1 MGELKLIIKKIKR
14 KDAVNK
20 WMKLILEL
28 YVLLNLEIDVKKNL
42 LEIIIIIISTY
53 KEFINLEKEKY
64 IRIKTIVDI
73 YYFFYFKIKKH
84 RIFLN
89 IVNAFIIF

>member
-20 WMKLILEL
+20 WMRLTLEL
-28 YVLLNLEIDVKKNL
+28 YVLLNLEFDIKKIL

-53 KEFINLEKEKY
+53 KEFINLEK
-64 IRIKTIVDI
+64 
-73 YYFFYFKIKKH
+73 
-84 RIFLN
+84 
-89 IVNAFIIF
+89 

>member
-20 WMKLILEL
+20 WMKLTLEL
-28 YVLLNLEIDVKKNL
+28 YVLLNLEFDVKKNL

-53 KEFINLEKEKY
+53 KEFINLEK
-64 IRIKTIVDI
+64 
-73 YYFFYFKIKKH
+73 
-84 RIFLN
+84 
-89 IVNAFIIF
+89 

>member
-1 MGELKLIIKKIKR
+1 
-14 KDAVNK
+14 
-20 WMKLILEL
+20 MKLTLEL

-73 YYFFYFKIKKH
+73 YYFLYFKIKQH
-84 RIFLN
+84 RIFLI
-89 IVNAFIIF
+89 IVNDFIIF

>member
-20 WMKLILEL
+20 WMKLTLEL
-28 YVLLNLEIDVKKNL
+28 YVLLNLEIDIKKNL

-53 KEFINLEKEKY
+53 KEFINLEK
-64 IRIKTIVDI
+64 
-73 YYFFYFKIKKH
+73 
-84 RIFLN
+84 
-89 IVNAFIIF
+89 

>member
-28 YVLLNLEIDVKKNL
+28 YVLLNLEFDIKKIL

-53 KEFINLEKEKY
+53 KEFINLEK
-64 IRIKTIVDI
+64 
-73 YYFFYFKIKKH
+73 
-84 RIFLN
+84 
-89 IVNAFIIF
+89 

>member
-20 WMKLILEL
+20 WMRLTLEL
-28 YVLLNLEIDVKKNL
+28 YVLLNLGIDVKKIL

-53 KEFINLEKEKY
+53 KEFINLEK
-64 IRIKTIVDI
+64 
-73 YYFFYFKIKKH
+73 
-84 RIFLN
+84 
-89 IVNAFIIF
+89 

>member
-20 WMKLILEL
+20 WMRLTLEL
-28 YVLLNLEIDVKKNL
+28 YVLLNLEIDIKKIL

-53 KEFINLEKEKY
+53 KEFINLEK
-64 IRIKTIVDI
+64 
-73 YYFFYFKIKKH
+73 
-84 RIFLN
+84 
-89 IVNAFIIF
+89 

>member
-20 WMKLILEL
+20 WMRLTLEV
-28 YVLLNLEIDVKKNL
+28 YVLLNLEFELKKNL

-53 KEFINLEKEKY
+53 KEFINLEK
-64 IRIKTIVDI
+64 
-73 YYFFYFKIKKH
+73 
-84 RIFLN
+84 
-89 IVNAFIIF
+89 

>member
-20 WMKLILEL
+20 WMRLTLEV
-28 YVLLNLEIDVKKNL
+28 YVLLNLEIDVKKIL

-53 KEFINLEKEKY
+53 KEFINLEK
-64 IRIKTIVDI
+64 
-73 YYFFYFKIKKH
+73 
-84 RIFLN
+84 
-89 IVNAFIIF
+89 

>member
-20 WMKLILEL
+20 WMKLTLEL

-42 LEIIIIIISTY
+42 LEIIIVIISTY
-53 KEFINLEKEKY
+53 KEFINLEK
-64 IRIKTIVDI
+64 
-73 YYFFYFKIKKH
+73 
-84 RIFLN
+84 
-89 IVNAFIIF
+89 

>member
-20 WMKLILEL
+20 WMRLTLEL

-42 LEIIIIIISTY
+42 LEIIMIIISTY
-53 KEFINLEKEKY
+53 KEFINLEK
-64 IRIKTIVDI
+64 
-73 YYFFYFKIKKH
+73 
-84 RIFLN
+84 
-89 IVNAFIIF
+89 

>member
-20 WMKLILEL
+20 WMRLILEL
-28 YVLLNLEIDVKKNL
+28 YVLLNLEIDIKKIL

-53 KEFINLEKEKY
+53 KEFINLEK
-64 IRIKTIVDI
+64 
-73 YYFFYFKIKKH
+73 
-84 RIFLN
+84 
-89 IVNAFIIF
+89 

>member
-20 WMKLILEL
+20 WMRLTLEV
-28 YVLLNLEIDVKKNL
+28 YVLLNLEFDVKKNL

-53 KEFINLEKEKY
+53 KEFINLEK
-64 IRIKTIVDI
+64 
-73 YYFFYFKIKKH
+73 
-84 RIFLN
+84 
-89 IVNAFIIF
+89 

>member
-1 MGELKLIIKKIKR
+1 MEELKLIIKKIKR

-20 WMKLILEL
+20 WMKLTLEL

-53 KEFINLEKEKY
+53 KEFINLEK
-64 IRIKTIVDI
+64 
-73 YYFFYFKIKKH
+73 
-84 RIFLN
+84 
-89 IVNAFIIF
+89 

>member
-20 WMKLILEL
+20 WMRLTLKV
-28 YVLLNLEIDVKKNL
+28 YVLLNLEIDIKKIL

-53 KEFINLEKEKY
+53 KEFINLEK
-64 IRIKTIVDI
+64 
-73 YYFFYFKIKKH
+73 
-84 RIFLN
+84 
-89 IVNAFIIF
+89 

>member
-20 WMKLILEL
+20 WMRLTLEL
-28 YVLLNLEIDVKKNL
+28 YVLLNLEFDVKKNL

-53 KEFINLEKEKY
+53 KEFINLEK
-64 IRIKTIVDI
+64 
-73 YYFFYFKIKKH
+73 
-84 RIFLN
+84 
-89 IVNAFIIF
+89 

>member
-1 MGELKLIIKKIKR
+1 MAELKLIIKKIKR

-28 YVLLNLEIDVKKNL
+28 YVLLNLEFDIKKIL

-53 KEFINLEKEKY
+53 KEFINLEK
-64 IRIKTIVDI
+64 
-73 YYFFYFKIKKH
+73 
-84 RIFLN
+84 
-89 IVNAFIIF
+89 

>member
-20 WMKLILEL
+20 WMKLTLEL
-28 YVLLNLEIDVKKNL
+28 YVLLNLEFDIKKIL

-53 KEFINLEKEKY
+53 KEFINLEK
-64 IRIKTIVDI
+64 
-73 YYFFYFKIKKH
+73 
-84 RIFLN
+84 
-89 IVNAFIIF
+89 

>member
-53 KEFINLEKEKY
+53 KEFINLEK
-64 IRIKTIVDI
+64 
-73 YYFFYFKIKKH
+73 
-84 RIFLN
+84 
-89 IVNAFIIF
+89 

>member
-20 WMKLILEL
+20 WMKLTLEV
-28 YVLLNLEIDVKKNL
+28 YVLLNLEFDIKKIL

-53 KEFINLEKEKY
+53 KEFINLEK
-64 IRIKTIVDI
+64 
-73 YYFFYFKIKKH
+73 
-84 RIFLN
+84 
-89 IVNAFIIF
+89 

>member
-20 WMKLILEL
+20 WMRLTLKI
-28 YVLLNLEIDVKKNL
+28 YVLLNLEFDIKKIL

-53 KEFINLEKEKY
+53 KEFINLEK
-64 IRIKTIVDI
+64 
-73 YYFFYFKIKKH
+73 
-84 RIFLN
+84 
-89 IVNAFIIF
+89 

>member
-42 LEIIIIIISTY
+42 LEIIIISTY
-53 KEFINLEKEKY
+53 KEFINLEK
-64 IRIKTIVDI
+64 
-73 YYFFYFKIKKH
+73 
-84 RIFLN
+84 
-89 IVNAFIIF
+89 

>member
-20 WMKLILEL
+20 WMRLTLEL

-53 KEFINLEKEKY
+53 KEFINLEK
-64 IRIKTIVDI
+64 
-73 YYFFYFKIKKH
+73 
-84 RIFLN
+84 
-89 IVNAFIIF
+89 

>member
-20 WMKLILEL
+20 WMKLTLEL

-53 KEFINLEKEKY
+53 KEFINLEK
-64 IRIKTIVDI
+64 
-73 YYFFYFKIKKH
+73 
-84 RIFLN
+84 
-89 IVNAFIIF
+89 

>member
-28 YVLLNLEIDVKKNL
+28 YVLLNLEFDVKKNL

-53 KEFINLEKEKY
+53 KEFINLEK
-64 IRIKTIVDI
+64 
-73 YYFFYFKIKKH
+73 
-84 RIFLN
+84 
-89 IVNAFIIF
+89 

>member
-20 WMKLILEL
+20 WMRLTLEL
-28 YVLLNLEIDVKKNL
+28 YVRLNLEFDVKKNL

-53 KEFINLEKEKY
+53 KEFINLEK
-64 IRIKTIVDI
+64 
-73 YYFFYFKIKKH
+73 
-84 RIFLN
+84 
-89 IVNAFIIF
+89 

>member
-20 WMKLILEL
+20 WMRLTLEL
-28 YVLLNLEIDVKKNL
+28 YVLLNLEIDIKKNL

-53 KEFINLEKEKY
+53 KEFINLEK
-64 IRIKTIVDI
+64 
-73 YYFFYFKIKKH
+73 
-84 RIFLN
+84 
-89 IVNAFIIF
+89 

>member
-20 WMKLILEL
+20 WVRLTLEL

-53 KEFINLEKEKY
+53 KEFINLEK
-64 IRIKTIVDI
+64 
-73 YYFFYFKIKKH
+73 
-84 RIFLN
+84 
-89 IVNAFIIF
+89 